1 MRLRH
6 YMYRGETRMSV
17 AFVTITLHFTC
28 FYRPKLIARLFL
40 KSHNNGARCDLWRA
54 REIGY
59 ARQMKRPRTHHENP
73 V

>member
-6 YMYRGETRMSV
+6 YMHRGETRMSM

-28 FYRPKLIARLFL
+28 FYMFL
-40 KSHNNGARCDLWRA
+40 PTKIDRASFRHGDQNHITMVRVVTSA

-59 ARQMKRPRTHHENP
+59 AKQMKRHFS
-73 V
+73 